1 MAIALVLNATVPL
14 MDKLFPAAPFEVQVQ
29 RTPTLIFGVLE
40 LSLAIAFLALWRAA
54 LDFRAFR
61 TLGLFYSVVGFEQ
74 FLQYRGGDAIIW
86 SLRSLAVVL
95 LIETAAQA
103 MHIPNYRWTR
113 LFWPLYLFS
122 AIALWFPGMWFVR
135 DWPLL
140 SQIPL
145 AILVVQGFRR
155 GNPRD
160 RLVAA
165 AFFVH
170 FLVRNTLSPEV
181 QRTFGIKNYFVI
193 GGWQWQYTTI
203 TLTLLGFLTLA
214 VFVRDLMRD
223 RDEKQRLAGELAAGR
238 AVQQLLITASAPMIP
253 GFRIES
259 VYKPYGEVGGDF
271 FQVAPCA
278 DGGLLIAVGDV
289 SGKGMSAAMMVSLLV
304 GTLHAFAE
312 TTVSP
317 AELLA
322 GMNRRTVG
330 RTGGGFI
337 TCLCAHVTQSGMMT
351 VANAG
356 HLAPYLDRQGL
367 GGQEMTLDCGLPLG
381 ITEEASYRETH
392 MQLEPGDALTFLSD
406 GVVEARNGE
415 GKLFGFE
422 RTLEISGSPV
432 RDIAESAQGFG
443 QEDDITVLRLE
454 FAGVGVMQGT

>member
-1 MAIALVLNATVPL
+1 
-14 MDKLFPAAPFEVQVQ
+14 MDKLFPPAPFAVQVQ

-40 LSLAIAFLALWRAA
+40 ASLAIAFLALWRSAP
-54 LDFRAFR
+54 DFRAFR
-61 TLGLFYSVVGFEQ
+61 TLGLFYTVVGFEQ
-74 FLQYRGGDAIIW
+74 FLQYRGGDAIVW

-103 MHIPNYRWTR
+103 MHIPKYRWTR

-135 DWPLL
+135 DYPLL

-145 AILVVQGFRR
+145 GILVVQGFQR
-155 GNPRD
+155 GGRD

-170 FLVRNTLSPEV
+170 FLVRNSLSPEV
-181 QRTFGIKNYFVI
+181 QRIFGIKNYFVI

-214 VFVRDLMRD
+214 VFVRELMRD
-223 RDEKQRLAGELAAGR
+223 REEKQRLAGELAAGR
-238 AVQQLLITASAPMIP
+238 AVQQLLIAEGSPVIP

-271 FQVAPCA
+271 FQVVPCA

-312 TTVSP
+312 TTASP

-337 TCLCAHVTQSGMMT
+337 TCLCAHVTQTGTMR

-356 HLAPYLDRQGL
+356 HLAPYIDGRELELDA
-367 GGQEMTLDCGLPLG
+367 GLPLG
-381 ITEEASYRETH
+381 ITEEASYRETRVH
-392 MQLEPGDALTFLSD
+392 LEPGDALTFLSD

-415 GKLFGFE
+415 GTLFGFE
-422 RTLEISGSPV
+422 RTREISGSPV
-432 RDIAESAQGFG
+432 EEIAREAQTFG
-443 QEDDITVLRLE
+443 QEDDITVLRLA